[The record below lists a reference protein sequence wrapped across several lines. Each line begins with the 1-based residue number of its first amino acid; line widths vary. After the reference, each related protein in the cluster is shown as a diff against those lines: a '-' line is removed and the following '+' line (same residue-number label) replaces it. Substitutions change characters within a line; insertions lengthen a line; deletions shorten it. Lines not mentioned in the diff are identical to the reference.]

1 MGRPRLLGLSSHEK
15 NKHCQLSGLLNY
27 NSWVLGR
34 KSHIFVTLFIRGK
47 NCTNRVGCGIAH
59 LIRIS
64 SLIPK
69 LIPIPWR
76 HSQFWALTRGKQL
89 NCFLIRV
96 CWNQWHTERT
106 SVTET
111 AVSDLFCTF
120 CARTGA
126 GRICI
131 LSYRRVPYQA
141 RSLGTS
147 DASHDVSFHSM
158 HKIMCLAVC
167 RRSLIE
173 FIAVMKES

>member
-1 MGRPRLLGLSSHEK
+1 VSERDFETSTMKRPRLLGLSTHGK

-47 NCTNRVGCGIAH
+47 NWTNTVGCGIAH

-64 SLIPK
+64 TLTPK

-76 HSQFWALTRGKQL
+76 YSQFWALTWGKQL
-89 NCFLIRV
+89 NCFLIPV
-96 CWNQWHTERT
+96 CWNQWHTELA

-111 AVSDLFCTF
+111 AVSNLFCTF
-120 CARTGA
+120 CARTGS

-158 HKIMCLAVC
+158 YKI
-167 RRSLIE
+167 
-173 FIAVMKES
+173 